1 MQSGVKMVSE
11 SHLSVQILNEILNET
26 KHHELHSNTW
36 AYVHNDN
43 VTKEPPIEVRGLD
56 NVYTVVEIITAVAA
70 VIGKTC
76 DVF

>member
-1 MQSGVKMVSE
+1 MQSDVKMVSD
-11 SHLSVQILNEILNET
+11 SHFSVHVLNET
-26 KHHELHSNTW
+26 KHHELPSNTW
-36 AYVHNDN
+36 AYAHNIN

-76 DVF
+76 DFF

>member
-1 MQSGVKMVSE
+1 MQSDVKMVSE
-11 SHLSVQILNEILNET
+11 SHLSVQILNET
-26 KHHELHSNTW
+26 KNHELHSNTW

>member
-1 MQSGVKMVSE
+1 MQSDVKMVSE
-11 SHLSVQILNEILNET
+11 SHLSVQILNET